1 MLGDPVTAF
10 SSSFQYEEVSFV
22 KVVFLTCCGVDVHKR
37 LLVATTITSPA
48 DSLQPH
54 YQKKRFSTF
63 NSDLNRFANWL
74 RENACLDVCMEST
87 GKYWVPA
94 FNILEKRSIRVVV
107 ANPKWVKAVKGNKD
121 DTKDSK
127 WIGDLFRI
135 GLVKSNFIPDK
146 NIRILREVIRYRYKF
161 TSMRSSEKNRFQNAF
176 TVCNV
181 ALDSVVSDMFGKS
194 TTALSDYLASNDPFD
209 AEHCVSLLQ
218 RSLKKKADAFLE
230 FIEGY
235 SITDEQKLHIGIIRE
250 HLDHIVGL
258 IDKVDACINM
268 MVSEYESQINLL
280 CTIPVR

>member
-1 MLGDPVTAF
+1 M
-10 SSSFQYEEVSFV
+10 